1 MNYRTRS
8 RRLRDNNNIRNLVRE
23 TTVDS
28 SSLIYPIFIQE
39 GKNIKEEIPSM
50 KGQFRYSLD
59 QLPFRLE
66 ELSENGVKNIM
77 VFGVPKYKDPMGT
90 GAFQKEGI
98 IQKTLLQSKRTHP
111 DLFYIAD
118 LCMCEYTSHGHCG
131 ILKNGKVHNDT
142 TLEYLEK
149 IALSQAEA
157 GADMI
162 APSDMMD
169 FRIGKIRDALDA
181 KGYTHLPLM
190 AYSAKYA
197 SSFYGP
203 FRTAADSA
211 PSFGDRKSYQM
222 DFHNRKE
229 ALKEILQD
237 IGEGADIVMVKP
249 ALSYLDIIQEASQ
262 KIQVPLAAYSVS
274 GEYAMI
280 KGAAEK
286 GLIDEDQLVAETT
299 TSIFRSGAD
308 ILLTYYAEK
317 IIELINK
324 GWI

>member
-1 MNYRTRS
+1 MNNRTRS
-8 RRLRDNNNIRNLVRE
+8 RRLRDNEKIRNLVRE
-23 TTVDS
+23 TSVNT

-50 KGQFRYSLD
+50 EGQYRYSLD

-66 ELSENGVKNIM
+66 ELAIKGVQNIM
-77 VFGVPKYKDPMGT
+77 LFGIPDHKDEIGS
-90 GAFQKEGI
+90 GAFHEEGI
-98 IQKTLLQSKRTHP
+98 IQKTLLQSKETHP
-111 DLFYIAD
+111 ELFYIAD

-131 ILKNGKVHNDT
+131 ILKNGKVDNDT

-149 IALSQAEA
+149 IAVSQAEA

-169 FRIGKIRDALDA
+169 FRIGRIRDKLD
-181 KGYTHLPLM
+181 KRGFQNLPIM

-197 SSFYGP
+197 SSFYDP
-203 FRTAADSA
+203 FRAAADSA
-211 PSFGDRKSYQM
+211 PACGNRKSYQM

-229 ALKEILQD
+229 AIKEILQD
-237 IGEGADIVMVKP
+237 ISEGADIIMVKP
-249 ALSYLDIIQEASQ
+249 ALSYLDIIREAANE
-262 KIQVPLAAYSVS
+262 IHVPLAAYSVS

-280 KGAAEK
+280 KGASGA
-286 GLIDEDQLVAETT
+286 GYIDEDRIVAETT
-299 TSIFRSGAD
+299 ISIFRAGAD

-317 IIELINK
+317 IIDLIHK

>member
-1 MNYRTRS
+1 MNNRTRS
-8 RRLRDNNNIRNLVRE
+8 RRLRDNEKIRNLVRE
-23 TTVDS
+23 TSVNT

-50 KGQFRYSLD
+50 EGQYRYSLD

-66 ELSENGVKNIM
+66 ELAIKGVQNIM
-77 VFGVPKYKDPMGT
+77 LFGIPDHKDEIGS
-90 GAFQKEGI
+90 GAFHEEGI
-98 IQKTLLQSKRTHP
+98 IQKTLLQSKETHP
-111 DLFYIAD
+111 ELFYIAD

-131 ILKNGKVHNDT
+131 ILKNGKVDNDT

-149 IALSQAEA
+149 IAVSQAEA

-169 FRIGKIRDALDA
+169 FRIGRIRDELD
-181 KGYTHLPLM
+181 KRGFQNLPIM

-197 SSFYGP
+197 SSFYDP
-203 FRTAADSA
+203 FRAAADSA
-211 PSFGDRKSYQM
+211 PACGNRKSYQM

-229 ALKEILQD
+229 AIKEILQD
-237 IGEGADIVMVKP
+237 ISEGADIIMVKP
-249 ALSYLDIIQEASQ
+249 ALSYLDIIREAANE
-262 KIQVPLAAYSVS
+262 IHVPLAAYSVS

-280 KGAAEK
+280 KGASGAGYIE
-286 GLIDEDQLVAETT
+286 EDRIVAETT
-299 TSIFRSGAD
+299 ISIFRAGAD

-317 IIELINK
+317 IIDLIHK

>member
-1 MNYRTRS
+1 MNNRTRS
-8 RRLRDNNNIRNLVRE
+8 RRLRDNEKIRNLVRE
-23 TTVDS
+23 TSVNT

-50 KGQFRYSLD
+50 EGQYRYSLD

-66 ELSENGVKNIM
+66 ELAIKGVQNIM
-77 VFGVPKYKDPMGT
+77 LFGIPDHKDEIGS
-90 GAFQKEGI
+90 GAFHEEGI
-98 IQKTLLQSKRTHP
+98 IQKTLLQSKETHP
-111 DLFYIAD
+111 ELFYIAD

-131 ILKNGKVHNDT
+131 ILKNGKVDNDT

-149 IALSQAEA
+149 IAVSQAEA

-169 FRIGKIRDALDA
+169 FRIGRIRDELD
-181 KGYTHLPLM
+181 KRGFQNLPIM

-197 SSFYGP
+197 SSFYDH
-203 FRTAADSA
+203 FRAAADSA
-211 PSFGDRKSYQM
+211 PACGNRKSYQM

-229 ALKEILQD
+229 AIKEILQD
-237 IGEGADIVMVKP
+237 ISEGADIIMVKP
-249 ALSYLDIIQEASQ
+249 ALSYLDIIREAANE
-262 KIQVPLAAYSVS
+262 IHVPLAAYSVS

-280 KGAAEK
+280 KGAS
-286 GLIDEDQLVAETT
+286 GTGYIDEDRIVAETT
-299 TSIFRSGAD
+299 ISIFRAGAD

-317 IIELINK
+317 IIDLIHK

>member
-1 MNYRTRS
+1 MNNRTRS
-8 RRLRDNNNIRNLVRE
+8 RRLRDNEKTRNLVRE
-23 TTVDS
+23 TSVNT

-50 KGQFRYSLD
+50 EGQYRYSLD

-66 ELSENGVKNIM
+66 ELAIKGVQNIM
-77 VFGVPKYKDPMGT
+77 LFGIPDHKDEIGS
-90 GAFQKEGI
+90 GAFHEEGI
-98 IQKTLLQSKRTHP
+98 IQKTLLQSKETHP
-111 DLFYIAD
+111 ELFYIAD

-131 ILKNGKVHNDT
+131 ILKNGKVDNDT

-149 IALSQAEA
+149 IAVSQAEA

-169 FRIGKIRDALDA
+169 FRIGRIRDELD
-181 KGYTHLPLM
+181 KRGFQNLPIM

-197 SSFYGP
+197 SSFYDP
-203 FRTAADSA
+203 FRAAADSA
-211 PSFGDRKSYQM
+211 PACGNRKSYQM

-229 ALKEILQD
+229 AIKEILQD
-237 IGEGADIVMVKP
+237 ISEGADIIMVKP
-249 ALSYLDIIQEASQ
+249 ALSYLDIIREAANE
-262 KIQVPLAAYSVS
+262 IHVPLAAYSVS

-280 KGAAEK
+280 KGASGA
-286 GLIDEDQLVAETT
+286 GYIDEDRIVAETT
-299 TSIFRSGAD
+299 ISIFRAGAD

-317 IIELINK
+317 IIDLIHK

>member
-1 MNYRTRS
+1 MNNRTRS
-8 RRLRDNNNIRNLVRE
+8 RRLRDNEKIRNLVRE
-23 TTVDS
+23 TSVNT

-50 KGQFRYSLD
+50 EGQYRYSLD

-66 ELSENGVKNIM
+66 ELSIKGVQNIM
-77 VFGVPKYKDPMGT
+77 LFGIPDHKDEIGS
-90 GAFQKEGI
+90 GAFHEEGI
-98 IQKTLLQSKRTHP
+98 IQKTLLQSKETHP
-111 DLFYIAD
+111 ELFYIAD

-131 ILKNGKVHNDT
+131 ILKNGKVDNDT

-149 IALSQAEA
+149 IAVSQAEA

-169 FRIGKIRDALDA
+169 FRIGRIRDELD
-181 KGYTHLPLM
+181 KRGFQNLPIM

-197 SSFYGP
+197 SSFYDP
-203 FRTAADSA
+203 FRAAADSA
-211 PSFGDRKSYQM
+211 PACGNRKSYQM

-229 ALKEILQD
+229 AIKEILQD
-237 IGEGADIVMVKP
+237 ISEGADIIMVKP
-249 ALSYLDIIQEASQ
+249 ALSYLDIIREAANE
-262 KIQVPLAAYSVS
+262 IHVPLAAYSVS

-280 KGAAEK
+280 KGAS
-286 GLIDEDQLVAETT
+286 GTGYIDEDRIVAETT
-299 TSIFRSGAD
+299 ISIFRAGAD

-317 IIELINK
+317 IIDLIHK

>member
-1 MNYRTRS
+1 MNNRTRS
-8 RRLRDNNNIRNLVRE
+8 RRLRDNKKIRNLIRE
-23 TTVDS
+23 TSVNT

-50 KGQFRYSLD
+50 EGQYRYSLD

-66 ELSENGVKNIM
+66 ELSEKSVQNIM
-77 VFGVPKYKDPMGT
+77 LFGIPGHKDDIGS
-90 GAFQKEGI
+90 GAFHEEGI
-98 IQKTLLQSKRTHP
+98 IQKTLLQSKKTHP

-131 ILKNGKVHNDT
+131 ILKNGKVDNDL

-149 IALSQAEA
+149 IAVSQADA

-169 FRIGKIRDALDA
+169 FRIGKIRDGLDNN
-181 KGYTHLPLM
+181 GYKNLPIM

-203 FRTAADSA
+203 FRAAADSA
-211 PSFGDRKSYQM
+211 PAFGDRKSYQM

-229 ALKEILQD
+229 AIKEILQD
-237 IGEGADIVMVKP
+237 ISEGADIIMVKP
-249 ALSYLDIIQEASQ
+249 ALSYLDIIREAASEV
-262 KIQVPLAAYSVS
+262 QVPLAAYSVS

-280 KGAAEK
+280 KGAARA
-286 GLIDEDQLVAETT
+286 GYVDEDQIVAETT
-299 TSIFRSGAD
+299 VSIFRAGAD

-317 IIELINK
+317 IIDLIHK

>member
-1 MNYRTRS
+1 MNNRTRS
-8 RRLRDNNNIRNLVRE
+8 RRLRDNEKIRNLVRE
-23 TTVDS
+23 TSVNT

-50 KGQFRYSLD
+50 EGQYRYSLD

-66 ELSENGVKNIM
+66 ELSIKGVQNIM
-77 VFGVPKYKDPMGT
+77 LFGIPDHKDEIGS
-90 GAFQKEGI
+90 GAFHEEGI
-98 IQKTLLQSKRTHP
+98 IQKTLLQSKETHP
-111 DLFYIAD
+111 ELFYIAD

-131 ILKNGKVHNDT
+131 ILKNGKVDNDT

-149 IALSQAEA
+149 IAVSQAEA

-169 FRIGKIRDALDA
+169 FRIGRIRDKLD
-181 KGYTHLPLM
+181 KRGFQNLPIM

-197 SSFYGP
+197 SSFYDP
-203 FRTAADSA
+203 FRAAADSA
-211 PSFGDRKSYQM
+211 PACGNRKSYQM

-229 ALKEILQD
+229 AIKEILQD
-237 IGEGADIVMVKP
+237 ISEGADIIMVKP
-249 ALSYLDIIQEASQ
+249 ALSYLDIIREAANE
-262 KIQVPLAAYSVS
+262 IHVPLAAYSVS

-280 KGAAEK
+280 KGASGA
-286 GLIDEDQLVAETT
+286 GYIDEDRIVAETT
-299 TSIFRSGAD
+299 ISIFRAGAD

-317 IIELINK
+317 IIDLIHK

>member
-1 MNYRTRS
+1 MNNRTRS
-8 RRLRDNNNIRNLVRE
+8 RRLRDNEKIRNLVRE
-23 TTVDS
+23 TSVNT

-50 KGQFRYSLD
+50 EGQYRYSLD

-66 ELSENGVKNIM
+66 ELSIKGVQNIM
-77 VFGVPKYKDPMGT
+77 LFGIPDHKDEIGS
-90 GAFQKEGI
+90 GAFHEEGI
-98 IQKTLLQSKRTHP
+98 IQKTLLQSKETHP
-111 DLFYIAD
+111 ELFYIAD

-131 ILKNGKVHNDT
+131 ILKNGKVDNDT

-149 IALSQAEA
+149 IAVSQAEA

-169 FRIGKIRDALDA
+169 FRIGRIRDELD
-181 KGYTHLPLM
+181 KRGFQNLPIM

-197 SSFYGP
+197 SSFYDP
-203 FRTAADSA
+203 FRAAADSA
-211 PSFGDRKSYQM
+211 PACGNRKSYQM

-229 ALKEILQD
+229 AIKEILQD
-237 IGEGADIVMVKP
+237 ISEGADIIMVKP
-249 ALSYLDIIQEASQ
+249 ALSYLDIIREAANE
-262 KIQVPLAAYSVS
+262 IHVPLAAYSVS

-280 KGAAEK
+280 KGASGA
-286 GLIDEDQLVAETT
+286 GYIDEDRIVAETT
-299 TSIFRSGAD
+299 ISIFRAGAD

-317 IIELINK
+317 IIDLIHK

>member
-1 MNYRTRS
+1 MNNRTRS
-8 RRLRDNNNIRNLVRE
+8 RRLRDNEKIRNLVRE
-23 TTVDS
+23 TSVNT

-50 KGQFRYSLD
+50 EGQYRYSLD

-66 ELSENGVKNIM
+66 ELAIKGVQNIM
-77 VFGVPKYKDPMGT
+77 LFGIPDHKDEIGS
-90 GAFQKEGI
+90 GAFHEEGI
-98 IQKTLLQSKRTHP
+98 IQKTLLQSKETHP
-111 DLFYIAD
+111 ELFYIAD

-131 ILKNGKVHNDT
+131 ILKNGKVDNDT

-149 IALSQAEA
+149 IAVSQAEA

-169 FRIGKIRDALDA
+169 FRIGRIRDELD
-181 KGYTHLPLM
+181 KRGFQNLPIM

-197 SSFYGP
+197 SSFYDP
-203 FRTAADSA
+203 FRAAADSA
-211 PSFGDRKSYQM
+211 PACGNRKSYQM

-229 ALKEILQD
+229 AIKEILQD
-237 IGEGADIVMVKP
+237 IPEGADIIMVKP
-249 ALSYLDIIQEASQ
+249 ALSYLDIIREAANE
-262 KIQVPLAAYSVS
+262 IHVPLAAYSVS

-280 KGAAEK
+280 KGAS
-286 GLIDEDQLVAETT
+286 GTGYIDEDRIVAETT
-299 TSIFRSGAD
+299 ISIFRAGAD

-317 IIELINK
+317 IIDLIHK

>member
-1 MNYRTRS
+1 MNNRTRS
-8 RRLRDNNNIRNLVRE
+8 RRLRDNEKIRNLVRE
-23 TTVDS
+23 TSVNT

-50 KGQFRYSLD
+50 EGQYRYSLD

-66 ELSENGVKNIM
+66 ELSIKGVQNIM
-77 VFGVPKYKDPMGT
+77 LFGIPDHKDEIGS
-90 GAFQKEGI
+90 GAFHEEGI
-98 IQKTLLQSKRTHP
+98 IQKTLLQSKETHP
-111 DLFYIAD
+111 ELFYIAD

-131 ILKNGKVHNDT
+131 ILKNGKVDNDT

-149 IALSQAEA
+149 IAVSQAEA

-169 FRIGKIRDALDA
+169 FRIGRIRDELD
-181 KGYTHLPLM
+181 KRGFQNLPIM

-197 SSFYGP
+197 SSFYDH
-203 FRTAADSA
+203 FRAAADSA
-211 PSFGDRKSYQM
+211 PACGNRKSYQM

-229 ALKEILQD
+229 AIKEILQD
-237 IGEGADIVMVKP
+237 ISEGADIIMVKP
-249 ALSYLDIIQEASQ
+249 ALSYLDIIREAANE
-262 KIQVPLAAYSVS
+262 IHVPLAAYSVS

-280 KGAAEK
+280 KGAS
-286 GLIDEDQLVAETT
+286 GTGYIDEDRIVAETT
-299 TSIFRSGAD
+299 ISIFRAGAD

-317 IIELINK
+317 IIDLIHK

>member
-1 MNYRTRS
+1 MNNRTRS
-8 RRLRDNNNIRNLVRE
+8 RRLRDNEKIRNLVRE
-23 TTVDS
+23 TSVNT

-50 KGQFRYSLD
+50 EGQYRYSLD

-66 ELSENGVKNIM
+66 ELAIKGVQNIM
-77 VFGVPKYKDPMGT
+77 LFGIPDHKDEIGS
-90 GAFQKEGI
+90 GAFHEEGI
-98 IQKTLLQSKRTHP
+98 IQKTLLQSKETHP
-111 DLFYIAD
+111 ELFYIAD

-131 ILKNGKVHNDT
+131 ILKNGKVDNDT

-149 IALSQAEA
+149 IAVSQAEA

-169 FRIGKIRDALDA
+169 FRIGRIRDELD
-181 KGYTHLPLM
+181 KRGFQNLPIM

-197 SSFYGP
+197 SSFYDP
-203 FRTAADSA
+203 FRAAADSA
-211 PSFGDRKSYQM
+211 PACGNRKSYQM

-229 ALKEILQD
+229 AIKEILQD
-237 IGEGADIVMVKP
+237 ISEGADIIMVKP
-249 ALSYLDIIQEASQ
+249 ALSYLDIIREAANE
-262 KIQVPLAAYSVS
+262 IHVPLAAYSVS

-280 KGAAEK
+280 KGAS
-286 GLIDEDQLVAETT
+286 GTGYIDEDRIVAETT
-299 TSIFRSGAD
+299 ISIFRAGAD

-317 IIELINK
+317 IIDLIHK

>member
-1 MNYRTRS
+1 MNNRTRS
-8 RRLRDNNNIRNLVRE
+8 RRLRDNEKIRNLVRE
-23 TTVDS
+23 TSVNT

-50 KGQFRYSLD
+50 EGQYRYSLD

-66 ELSENGVKNIM
+66 ELSIKGVQNIM
-77 VFGVPKYKDPMGT
+77 LFGIPDHKDEIGS
-90 GAFQKEGI
+90 GAFHEEGI
-98 IQKTLLQSKRTHP
+98 IQKTLLQSKETHP
-111 DLFYIAD
+111 ELFYIAD

-131 ILKNGKVHNDT
+131 ILKNGKVDNDT

-149 IALSQAEA
+149 IAVSQAEA

-169 FRIGKIRDALDA
+169 FRIGRIRDELD
-181 KGYTHLPLM
+181 KRGFQNLPIM

-197 SSFYGP
+197 SSFYDP
-203 FRTAADSA
+203 FRAAADSA
-211 PSFGDRKSYQM
+211 PACGNRKSYQM

-229 ALKEILQD
+229 AIKEILQD
-237 IGEGADIVMVKP
+237 ISEGADIIMVKP
-249 ALSYLDIIQEASQ
+249 ALPYLDIIREAANE
-262 KIQVPLAAYSVS
+262 IHVPLAAYSVS

-280 KGAAEK
+280 KGASGA
-286 GLIDEDQLVAETT
+286 GYIDEDRIVAETT
-299 TSIFRSGAD
+299 ISIFRAGAD

-317 IIELINK
+317 IIDLIHK

>member
-1 MNYRTRS
+1 MNNRTRS
-8 RRLRDNNNIRNLVRE
+8 RRLRDNKKIRNLVRE
-23 TTVDS
+23 TSVNT

-50 KGQFRYSLD
+50 EGQYRYSLD

-66 ELSENGVKNIM
+66 ELAIKGVQNIM
-77 VFGVPKYKDPMGT
+77 LFGIPDHKDEIGS
-90 GAFQKEGI
+90 GAFHEEGI
-98 IQKTLLQSKRTHP
+98 IQKTLLQSKETHP
-111 DLFYIAD
+111 ELFYIAD

-131 ILKNGKVHNDT
+131 ILKNGKVDNDT

-149 IALSQAEA
+149 IAVSQAEA

-169 FRIGKIRDALDA
+169 FRIGRIRDELD
-181 KGYTHLPLM
+181 KRGFQNLPIM

-197 SSFYGP
+197 SSFYDP
-203 FRTAADSA
+203 FRAAADSA
-211 PSFGDRKSYQM
+211 PACGNRKSYQM

-229 ALKEILQD
+229 AIKEILQD
-237 IGEGADIVMVKP
+237 ISEGADIIMVKP
-249 ALSYLDIIQEASQ
+249 ALSYLDIIREAANE
-262 KIQVPLAAYSVS
+262 IHVPLAAYSVS

-280 KGAAEK
+280 KGASGA
-286 GLIDEDQLVAETT
+286 GYIDEDRIVAETT
-299 TSIFRSGAD
+299 ISIFRAGAD

-317 IIELINK
+317 IIDLIHK

>member
-1 MNYRTRS
+1 MNNRTRS
-8 RRLRDNNNIRNLVRE
+8 RRLRDNEKIRNLVRE
-23 TTVDS
+23 TSVNT

-50 KGQFRYSLD
+50 EGQYRYSLD

-66 ELSENGVKNIM
+66 ELAIKGVQNIM
-77 VFGVPKYKDPMGT
+77 LFGIPDHKDEIGS
-90 GAFQKEGI
+90 GAFHEEGI
-98 IQKTLLQSKRTHP
+98 IQKTLLQSKETHP
-111 DLFYIAD
+111 ELFYIAD

-131 ILKNGKVHNDT
+131 ILKNGKVDNDT

-149 IALSQAEA
+149 IAVSQAEA

-169 FRIGKIRDALDA
+169 FRIGRIRDELD
-181 KGYTHLPLM
+181 KRGFQNLPIM

-197 SSFYGP
+197 SSFYDP
-203 FRTAADSA
+203 FRAAADSA
-211 PSFGDRKSYQM
+211 PACGNRKSYQM

-229 ALKEILQD
+229 AIKEILQD
-237 IGEGADIVMVKP
+237 ISEGADIIMVKP
-249 ALSYLDIIQEASQ
+249 ALSYLDIIRESANE
-262 KIQVPLAAYSVS
+262 IHVPLAAYSVS

-280 KGAAEK
+280 KGASGA
-286 GLIDEDQLVAETT
+286 GYIDEDRIVAETT
-299 TSIFRSGAD
+299 ISIFRAGAD

-317 IIELINK
+317 IIDLIHK

>member
-1 MNYRTRS
+1 MNNRTRS
-8 RRLRDNNNIRNLVRE
+8 RRLRDNEKIRNLVRE
-23 TTVDS
+23 TSINT

-50 KGQFRYSLD
+50 EGQYRYSLD

-66 ELSENGVKNIM
+66 ELAIKGLQNIM
-77 VFGVPKYKDPMGT
+77 LFGIPDHKDEIGS
-90 GAFQKEGI
+90 GAFHEEGI
-98 IQKTLLQSKRTHP
+98 IQKTLLQSKETHP
-111 DLFYIAD
+111 ELFYIAD

-131 ILKNGKVHNDT
+131 ILKNGKVDNDT

-149 IALSQAEA
+149 IAVSQAEA

-169 FRIGKIRDALDA
+169 FRIGRIRDELD
-181 KGYTHLPLM
+181 KRGFQNLPIM

-197 SSFYGP
+197 SSFYDP
-203 FRTAADSA
+203 FRAAADSA
-211 PSFGDRKSYQM
+211 PACGNRKSYQM

-229 ALKEILQD
+229 AIKEILQD
-237 IGEGADIVMVKP
+237 ISEGADIIMVKP
-249 ALSYLDIIQEASQ
+249 ALSYLDIIREAANE
-262 KIQVPLAAYSVS
+262 IHVPLAAYSVS

-280 KGAAEK
+280 KGASGA
-286 GLIDEDQLVAETT
+286 GYIDEDRIVAETT
-299 TSIFRSGAD
+299 ISIFRAGAD

-317 IIELINK
+317 IIDLIHK

>member
-1 MNYRTRS
+1 MNNRTRS
-8 RRLRDNNNIRNLVRE
+8 RRLRDNEKIRNLVRE
-23 TTVDS
+23 TSVNT

-50 KGQFRYSLD
+50 EGQYRYSLD

-66 ELSENGVKNIM
+66 ELAIKGVQNIM
-77 VFGVPKYKDPMGT
+77 LFGIPDHKDEIGS
-90 GAFQKEGI
+90 GAFHEEGI
-98 IQKTLLQSKRTHP
+98 IQKTLLQSKETHP
-111 DLFYIAD
+111 ELFYIAD

-131 ILKNGKVHNDT
+131 ILKNGKVDNDT
-142 TLEYLEK
+142 TLEYLGK
-149 IALSQAEA
+149 IAVSQAEA

-169 FRIGKIRDALDA
+169 FRIGRIRDELD
-181 KGYTHLPLM
+181 KRGFQNLPIM

-197 SSFYGP
+197 SSFYDP
-203 FRTAADSA
+203 FRAAADSA
-211 PSFGDRKSYQM
+211 PACGNRKSYQM

-229 ALKEILQD
+229 AIKEILQD
-237 IGEGADIVMVKP
+237 ISEGADIIMVKP
-249 ALSYLDIIQEASQ
+249 ALSYLDIIREAANE
-262 KIQVPLAAYSVS
+262 IHVPLAAYSVS

-280 KGAAEK
+280 KGASGA
-286 GLIDEDQLVAETT
+286 GYIDEDRIVAETT
-299 TSIFRSGAD
+299 ISIFRAGAD

-317 IIELINK
+317 IIDLIHK

>member
-1 MNYRTRS
+1 MNNRTRS
-8 RRLRDNNNIRNLVRE
+8 RRLRDNEKIRNLVRE
-23 TTVDS
+23 TSVNT

-50 KGQFRYSLD
+50 EGQYRYSLD

-66 ELSENGVKNIM
+66 ELAIKGVQNIM
-77 VFGVPKYKDPMGT
+77 LFGIPDHKDEIGS
-90 GAFQKEGI
+90 GAFHEEGI
-98 IQKTLLQSKRTHP
+98 IQKTLLQSKETHP
-111 DLFYIAD
+111 ELFYIAD

-131 ILKNGKVHNDT
+131 ILKNGKVDNDT

-149 IALSQAEA
+149 IAVSQAEA

-169 FRIGKIRDALDA
+169 FRIGRIRDELD
-181 KGYTHLPLM
+181 KRGFQNLPIM

-197 SSFYGP
+197 SSFYDP
-203 FRTAADSA
+203 FRAAADSA
-211 PSFGDRKSYQM
+211 PACGNRKSYQM

-229 ALKEILQD
+229 AIKEILQD
-237 IGEGADIVMVKP
+237 ISEGADIIMVKP
-249 ALSYLDIIQEASQ
+249 ALSYLDIIREAANE
-262 KIQVPLAAYSVS
+262 IHVPLAAYSVS

-280 KGAAEK
+280 KGASGA
-286 GLIDEDQLVAETT
+286 GHIDEDRIVAETT
-299 TSIFRSGAD
+299 ISIFRAGAD

-317 IIELINK
+317 IIDLIHK

>member
-1 MNYRTRS
+1 MNNRTRS
-8 RRLRDNNNIRNLVRE
+8 RRLRDNEKIRNLVRE
-23 TTVDS
+23 TSVNT

-39 GKNIKEEIPSM
+39 GKNIKEVIPSM
-50 KGQFRYSLD
+50 EGQYRYSLD

-66 ELSENGVKNIM
+66 ELSIKGVQNIM
-77 VFGVPKYKDPMGT
+77 LFGIPDHKDEIGS
-90 GAFQKEGI
+90 GAFHEEGI
-98 IQKTLLQSKRTHP
+98 IQKTLLQSKETHP
-111 DLFYIAD
+111 ELFYIAD

-131 ILKNGKVHNDT
+131 ILKNGKVDNDT

-149 IALSQAEA
+149 IAVSQAEA

-169 FRIGKIRDALDA
+169 FRIGRIRDELD
-181 KGYTHLPLM
+181 KRGFQNLPIM

-197 SSFYGP
+197 SSFYDP
-203 FRTAADSA
+203 FRAAADSA
-211 PSFGDRKSYQM
+211 PACGNRKSYQM

-229 ALKEILQD
+229 AIKEILQD
-237 IGEGADIVMVKP
+237 ISEGADIIMVKP
-249 ALSYLDIIQEASQ
+249 ALSYLDIIREAANE
-262 KIQVPLAAYSVS
+262 IHVPLAAYSVS

-280 KGAAEK
+280 KGASGA
-286 GLIDEDQLVAETT
+286 GYIDEDRIVAETT
-299 TSIFRSGAD
+299 ISIFRAGAD

-317 IIELINK
+317 IIDLIHK

>member
-1 MNYRTRS
+1 MNNRTRS
-8 RRLRDNNNIRNLVRE
+8 RRLRDNEKIRNLVRE
-23 TTVDS
+23 TSVNT

-50 KGQFRYSLD
+50 EGQYRYSLD

-66 ELSENGVKNIM
+66 ELSIKGVQNIM
-77 VFGVPKYKDPMGT
+77 LFGIPDHKDEIGS
-90 GAFQKEGI
+90 GAFHEEGI
-98 IQKTLLQSKRTHP
+98 IQKTLLQSKETHP
-111 DLFYIAD
+111 ELFYIAD

-131 ILKNGKVHNDT
+131 ILKNGKVDNDT

-149 IALSQAEA
+149 IAVSQAEA

-169 FRIGKIRDALDA
+169 FRIGRIRDELD
-181 KGYTHLPLM
+181 KRGFQNLPIM

-197 SSFYGP
+197 SSFYDP
-203 FRTAADSA
+203 FRAAADSA
-211 PSFGDRKSYQM
+211 PACGNRKSYQM

-229 ALKEILQD
+229 AIKEILQD
-237 IGEGADIVMVKP
+237 ISEGADIIMVKP
-249 ALSYLDIIQEASQ
+249 ALSYLDIIREAANE
-262 KIQVPLAAYSVS
+262 IHVPLAAYSVS
-274 GEYAMI
+274 DEYAMI
-280 KGAAEK
+280 KGASGA
-286 GLIDEDQLVAETT
+286 GYIDEDRIVAETT
-299 TSIFRSGAD
+299 ISIFRAGAD

-317 IIELINK
+317 IIDLIHK

>member
-1 MNYRTRS
+1 MNNRTRS
-8 RRLRDNNNIRNLVRE
+8 RRLRDNEKIRNLVRE
-23 TTVDS
+23 TSVNT

-50 KGQFRYSLD
+50 EGQYRYSLD

-66 ELSENGVKNIM
+66 ELAIKGVQNIM
-77 VFGVPKYKDPMGT
+77 LFGIPDHKDEIGS
-90 GAFQKEGI
+90 GAFHEEGI
-98 IQKTLLQSKRTHP
+98 IQKTLLQSKETHP
-111 DLFYIAD
+111 ELFYIAD

-131 ILKNGKVHNDT
+131 ILKNGKVDNDT

-149 IALSQAEA
+149 IAVSQAEA

-169 FRIGKIRDALDA
+169 FRIGRIRDELD
-181 KGYTHLPLM
+181 KRGFQNLPIM

-197 SSFYGP
+197 SSFYDP
-203 FRTAADSA
+203 FRAAADSA
-211 PSFGDRKSYQM
+211 PACGNRKSYQM

-229 ALKEILQD
+229 AIKEILQD
-237 IGEGADIVMVKP
+237 ISEGADIIMVKP
-249 ALSYLDIIQEASQ
+249 ALSYLDIIREAANE
-262 KIQVPLAAYSVS
+262 IHVPLAAYSVS

-280 KGAAEK
+280 KGASGA
-286 GLIDEDQLVAETT
+286 GYIDEDRIVAETT
-299 TSIFRSGAD
+299 ISIFRAGAD

-317 IIELINK
+317 IIDLIHK

>member
-1 MNYRTRS
+1 MNNRTRS
-8 RRLRDNNNIRNLVRE
+8 RRLRDNEKIRNLVRE
-23 TTVDS
+23 TSVNT

-39 GKNIKEEIPSM
+39 GKNIKEEIPSIE
-50 KGQFRYSLD
+50 GQYRYSLD

-66 ELSENGVKNIM
+66 ELAIKGVQNIM
-77 VFGVPKYKDPMGT
+77 LFGIPDHKDEIGS
-90 GAFQKEGI
+90 GAFHEEGI
-98 IQKTLLQSKRTHP
+98 IQKTLLQSKETHP
-111 DLFYIAD
+111 ELFYIAD

-131 ILKNGKVHNDT
+131 ILKNGKVDNDT

-149 IALSQAEA
+149 IAVSQAEA

-169 FRIGKIRDALDA
+169 FRIGRIRDELD
-181 KGYTHLPLM
+181 KRGFQNLPIM

-197 SSFYGP
+197 SSFYDP
-203 FRTAADSA
+203 FRAAADSA
-211 PSFGDRKSYQM
+211 PACGNRKSYQM

-229 ALKEILQD
+229 AIKEILQD
-237 IGEGADIVMVKP
+237 ISEGADIIMVKP
-249 ALSYLDIIQEASQ
+249 ALSYLDIIREAANE
-262 KIQVPLAAYSVS
+262 IHVPLAAYSVS

-280 KGAAEK
+280 KGASGA
-286 GLIDEDQLVAETT
+286 GYIDEDRIVAETT
-299 TSIFRSGAD
+299 ISIFRAGAD

-317 IIELINK
+317 IIDLIHK

>member
-1 MNYRTRS
+1 MNNRTRS
-8 RRLRDNNNIRNLVRE
+8 RRLRDNEKIRNLVRE
-23 TTVDS
+23 TSVNT

-50 KGQFRYSLD
+50 EGQYRYSLD

-66 ELSENGVKNIM
+66 ELAIKGVQNIM
-77 VFGVPKYKDPMGT
+77 LFGIPDHKDEIGS
-90 GAFQKEGI
+90 GAFHEEGI
-98 IQKTLLQSKRTHP
+98 IQKTLLQSKETHP
-111 DLFYIAD
+111 ELFYIAD

-131 ILKNGKVHNDT
+131 ILKNGKVDNDT

-149 IALSQAEA
+149 IAVSQAEA

-169 FRIGKIRDALDA
+169 FRIGRIRDELD
-181 KGYTHLPLM
+181 KRGFQNLPIM

-197 SSFYGP
+197 SSFYDP
-203 FRTAADSA
+203 FRAAADSA
-211 PSFGDRKSYQM
+211 PACGNRKSYQM

-229 ALKEILQD
+229 AIKEILQD
-237 IGEGADIVMVKP
+237 ISEGADIIMVKP
-249 ALSYLDIIQEASQ
+249 ALPYLDIIREAANE
-262 KIQVPLAAYSVS
+262 IHVPLAAYSVS

-280 KGAAEK
+280 KGAS
-286 GLIDEDQLVAETT
+286 GTGYIDEDRIVAETT
-299 TSIFRSGAD
+299 ISIFRAGAD

-317 IIELINK
+317 IIDLIHK